1 MTIYV
6 LRHGETALNA
16 KGVMQGW
23 INEPLNR
30 NGRALAAATGKAM
43 KEKGIRFDF
52 CFSSPLARAR
62 ETVEIVLRESGN
74 EIPVSFDDRIREINF
89 GDLEG
94 KTFAGMGEAGTLFFH
109 DPFRLPGFPNGESV
123 RDVCAR
129 TQAFLREVIV
139 RDDGKTWLIGTHG
152 CAARAMMNFLYDDPS
167 DFWQGHAPY
176 NCSVNIV
183 EAEAGVPRLAAID
196 RVYYDPKLIVDHY
209 K

>member
-23 INEPLNR
+23 INEPLNQ
-30 NGRALAAATGKAM
+30 NGRELAAVTGRAM
-43 KEKGIRFDF
+43 KEEGIHFDF
-52 CFSSPLARAR
+52 CFSSPLARAL

-74 EIPVSFDDRIREINF
+74 GIPVTLDDRIREINF

-94 KTFAGMGEAGTLFFH
+94 KTLSEMGEAGVLFFR
-109 DPFRLPGFPNGESV
+109 DPFRLTAFPNGESV
-123 RDVCAR
+123 RDVCLR
-129 TQAFLREVIV
+129 TQAFLRETLA
-139 RDDGKTWLIGTHG
+139 RDDGKTCLIGTHG
-152 CAARAMMNFLYDDPS
+152 CAARAMLNYLYDDPS

-183 EAEAGVPRLAAID
+183 ETVGGVPRLTAVD
-196 RVYYDPKLIVDHY
+196 RVFYDPERIVDHY
-209 K
+209 R